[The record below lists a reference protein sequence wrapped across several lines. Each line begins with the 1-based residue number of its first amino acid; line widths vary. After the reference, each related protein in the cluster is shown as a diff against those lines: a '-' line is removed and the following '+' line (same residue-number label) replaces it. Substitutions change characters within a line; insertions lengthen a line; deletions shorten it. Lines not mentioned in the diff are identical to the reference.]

1 MELLSLKNVSV
12 GYDGKAVA
20 ENISFSLNRGD
31 YLCIIGENG
40 AGKST
45 LMKTLLSLKAPVSG
59 EIRFA
64 DGFLKTQIGYLPQQ
78 TDVQK
83 DFPATVFEVALSGCL
98 NECGLRPFYSK
109 AQKCGSKGSIYCN
122 TKKEA
127 TVRFPAVSSKGCCLR
142 APSAPQTDSFSWTSL
157 PPVLTRL

>member
-45 LMKTLLSLKAPVSG
+45 LMKTLLSLKAPV
-59 EIRFA
+59 
-64 DGFLKTQIGYLPQQ
+64 K
-78 TDVQK
+78 
-83 DFPATVFEVALSGCL
+83 
-98 NECGLRPFYSK
+98 
-109 AQKCGSKGSIYCN
+109 
-122 TKKEA
+122 
-127 TVRFPAVSSKGCCLR
+127 
-142 APSAPQTDSFSWTSL
+142 SF
-157 PPVLTRL
+157 

>member
-20 ENISFSLNRGD
+20 ENISFSLNSGD

-98 NECGLRPFYSK
+98 NDCGLRPFYSK
-109 AQKCGSKGSIYCN
+109 AQKEKA
-122 TKKEA
+122 KMW
-127 TVRFPAVSSKGCCLR
+127 L
-142 APSAPQTDSFSWTSL
+142 
-157 PPVLTRL
+157 